1 MQEINRSKDTKM
13 GVNTQWHWSEFDQHQ
28 GWFFLRSEYI
38 IASESEGKKKKKY
51 KQSMWLANI
60 LCPPF
65 DHLTINQCWTPR
77 NLNLLFFFSFLFI

>member
-38 IASESEGKKKKKY
+38 IASESEGKKKKKNTNR
-51 KQSMWLANI
+51 A
-60 LCPPF
+60 CG
-65 DHLTINQCWTPR
+65 
-77 NLNLLFFFSFLFI
+77 